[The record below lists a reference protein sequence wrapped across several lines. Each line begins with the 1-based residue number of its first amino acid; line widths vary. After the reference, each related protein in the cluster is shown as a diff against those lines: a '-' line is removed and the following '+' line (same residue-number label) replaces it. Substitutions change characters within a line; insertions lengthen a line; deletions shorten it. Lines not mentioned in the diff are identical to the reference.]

1 MTIRSKAPHS
11 GFITRNTSV
20 ETNHWIDRNVNLI
33 STFSHNSVRYV
44 IMHKIWEGSFNPHIQ
59 ARSSKLYTTEIFLYL
74 LSSHYHLRW
83 LLFILFIFCRIQNNY
98 YDGEVHAQKEES
110 TPKKNYKSFSFS
122 HRDMYAD
129 SETILLSSTRKWRKT
144 FRLWRGGML
153 ALIVIHTQVAD
164 WSHDCLLL
172 SLSF

>member
-1 MTIRSKAPHS
+1 MEKC
-11 GFITRNTSV
+11 
-20 ETNHWIDRNVNLI
+20 
-33 STFSHNSVRYV
+33 
-44 IMHKIWEGSFNPHIQ
+44 M
-59 ARSSKLYTTEIFLYL
+59 
-74 LSSHYHLRW
+74 
-83 LLFILFIFCRIQNNY
+83 
-98 YDGEVHAQKEES
+98 
-110 TPKKNYKSFSFS
+110 PKKKSLHPRKIINPLVFS